1 MTTNEPPTDPVH
13 EDVPEAIIV
22 PPKKRSYS
30 SASVAALIPIMAI
43 LFAAWYGVRAWDQ
56 RGLEI
61 DIHFADGHGIKA
73 GDSLRFH
80 GISVGQVERVTLDS
94 HLRGVDVQV
103 QLMESSRAL
112 AKSGS
117 RFWIVRPQVEF
128 AGITGLDTVLGAH
141 YLKVEPGPKDA
152 APRQSFIGLEEA
164 PVDVAPGSL
173 ELVLEATDRGSARR
187 GSPVTWRRTP
197 VGQVL
202 SAELSSDARA
212 VEVRIAI
219 RPEYASLVLENSRF
233 FEVGGLSLDVGIG
246 GMQLEVE
253 SLQALLSGGVAFATP
268 DKGGK
273 VATAD
278 TRFTL
283 YSEPK
288 EEWLEWRPALA
299 IGTAAQAGD
308 AALLPIRAELS
319 WEEGMFNRN
328 KDRKGWLLLLDV
340 GLLGPAD
347 LLGKPEDAGDEV
359 ELELLGE
366 VLAIEGDLV
375 ERDLAVLA
383 LSSPLTES
391 PRPWPKSRLRSATTP
406 EDCLATGDPDKAPIA
421 LAASHLTGAT
431 MPWIVGDDL
440 DVDEG
445 WHGAVVTSRAT
456 GDVIG
461 ILIVTEDEVRVAAL
475 PAALLP

>member
-1 MTTNEPPTDPVH
+1 MTTKETPTEPQR
-13 EDVPEAIIV
+13 EDVPEAVIL
-22 PPKKRSYS
+22 PPRKRSFS
-30 SASVAALIPIMAI
+30 SASVAVFIPIMAI

-80 GISVGQVERVTLDS
+80 GISVGQVKSVTLDRK
-94 HLRGVDVQV
+94 LEGVDVQV

-112 AKSGS
+112 AKTGS
-117 RFWIVRPQVEF
+117 RYWIVRPRVEF

-141 YLKVEPGPKDA
+141 YLNVSPGPKDA
-152 APRQSFIGLEEA
+152 APRQSFTGLEEP

-173 ELVLEATDRGSARR
+173 ELVLEATERGSARR

-202 SAELSSDARA
+202 SAELSSDARV

-253 SLQALLSGGVAFATP
+253 SLEALLSGGVAFATP

-273 VATAD
+273 AATANA
-278 TRFTL
+278 RFTL
-283 YSEPK
+283 YGEPK

-299 IGTAAQAGD
+299 IGTAAQTGD
-308 AALLPIRAELS
+308 SALLPIRGKLS

-328 KDRKGWLLLLDV
+328 KDRKGWMLLLEA

-359 ELELLGE
+359 ELDVLGE
-366 VLAIEGDLV
+366 TISI
-375 ERDLAVLA
+375 ERDLADHELAVLA
-383 LSSPLTES
+383 LTAAPAGAPL
-391 PRPWPKSRLRSATTP
+391 PWPKSRLRGATVP
-406 EDCLATGDPDKAPIA
+406 EDCIATGDPEKAPTA
-421 LAASHLTGAT
+421 LAASHLSGDT
-431 MPWIVGDDL
+431 MPWIVKDL
-440 DVDEG
+440 EVGES

-456 GDVIG
+456 GDVVG
-461 ILIVTEDEVRVAAL
+461 ILIVTEDEVRVAPL